1 MEDSSLPESEVEN
14 KGMSGRNEPDEM
26 PIALSAGFS
35 PSSEVHIVPFPASF
49 FFFSPL
55 SLVHLSSFL
64 SFFHFCALA
73 LGPLLKC
80 PPSPL
85 LLPLSLI
92 RQTTVNIPLFVSLS
106 LSTPSTLSHSLF
118 LSPSLSLSP
127 SLIRYTDSSFQWTSF
142 KRRLLP

>member
-14 KGMSGRNEPDEM
+14 KGMSDRNEPDGV

-49 FFFSPL
+49 FFSPL
-55 SLVHLSSFL
+55 SAVHLSSFL

-80 PPSPL
+80 PP
-85 LLPLSLI
+85 
-92 RQTTVNIPLFVSLS
+92 FS
-106 LSTPSTLSHSLF
+106 LSTSF
-118 LSPSLSLSP
+118 LSL
-127 SLIRYTDSSFQWTSF
+127 
-142 KRRLLP
+142 